1 MNIII
6 TLWFYVVYWCLLERS
21 LRIASVRPDRLLVWS
36 CNINRYLIC
45 YSQYLQMLASR
56 WLNWQRIDKMNMY
69 HNKRFLKFIKT
80 FIFCIIQ
87 SNKSKSS
94 AKSFGGAHTAQ
105 LALKKLN
112 FRIGSFGMTSQT
124 DEHDC
129 PSTLFLSIS
138 PPLLSPPSQDEYS
151 SLKPQVDAMII

>member
-1 MNIII
+1 
-6 TLWFYVVYWCLLERS
+6 
-21 LRIASVRPDRLLVWS
+21 
-36 CNINRYLIC
+36 
-45 YSQYLQMLASR
+45 
-56 WLNWQRIDKMNMY
+56 MNMY
-69 HNKRFLKFIKT
+69 HNKRFLKFIRS

-105 LALKKLN
+105 LVLTKQN
-112 FRIGSFGMTSQT
+112 FRIGSFGMTFQT
-124 DEHDC
+124 DEHHC
-129 PSTLFLSIS
+129 PSSTLFLSTS